1 MGSFS
6 PCLRERRVK
15 MKLLIC
21 LSLCLSFS
29 LATSQFYTK
38 QFEGFKTKYSKV
50 YKDQSEEQERL
61 DIFTKNL
68 KDIFAHNS
76 KKTSTWTMGVNEFAD
91 LTDEEFKNTYLGYKR
106 VQPPRARTAKDTEAR
121 TPKDLPDSVNWVEA
135 GVTTGVK
142 NQGQCGSC
150 WAFATTEQIESYHKI
165 ANDELLELS
174 AQQVTSCT
182 PNLVQ
187 CGGTGGCYGSV
198 TELGFN
204 YLQLFGHV
212 LESDWPYT
220 SGTSANSE
228 ECTYDLGSMTPAVAL
243 NGYEALPANDADAV
257 MQHLAEVGPLAIAAD
272 ASNWR
277 FYNGGVFDGCSF
289 DENIS
294 INHGIQLV
302 GYGSEF
308 SPLGVYDYWLVRN
321 SWGTNWGEDGYIKML
336 RTSKCGTNATPMDGT
351 ACVGGPGNDAQTVC
365 GMCGMLLD
373 STYPLGVRKF

>member
-1 MGSFS
+1 
-6 PCLRERRVK
+6 
-15 MKLLIC
+15 MKLLVC
-21 LSLCLSFS
+21 LSLCLSVT
-29 LATSQFYTK
+29 LASSEFYAK
-38 QFEGFKTKYSKV
+38 QFEDFKTKFSKV
-50 YKDQSEEQERL
+50 YQHESEEQERL
-61 DIFTKNL
+61 AIFTENL
-68 KDIFAHNS
+68 KEINAHNS
-76 KKTSTWTMGVNEFAD
+76 KKTNTWTMAVNQFAD
-91 LTDEEFKNTYLGYKR
+91 LTKEEFKNTYLGYKR
-106 VQPPRARTAKDTEAR
+106 VQPPRGPSAQTSKAPST
-121 TPKDLPDSVNWVEA
+121 KDLPNSVNWVEA
-135 GVTTGVK
+135 GATTGVK

-150 WAFATTEQIESYHKI
+150 WAFATAEQIESYYQL
-165 ANDELLELS
+165 ASGELLELS

-204 YLQLFGHV
+204 YLQLFGLV
-212 LESDWPYT
+212 LDSDYPYV
-220 SGTSANSE
+220 SGTSADSE
-228 ECTYDLGSMTPAVAL
+228 ECNYDLSSITPAVAL

-277 FYNGGVFDGCSF
+277 FYNDGVFDGCSF

-321 SWGTNWGEDGYIKML
+321 SWGESWGEDGYIKML
-336 RTSKCGTNATPMDGT
+336 RTPKCGTNTTPMDGT